1 MTNKRYISVLVRWSG
16 TSLQGCKLAS
26 FGGPVGL
33 KLAVAG
39 LKQAYARSQTSLG
52 VGGGGKVD
60 ICPVVC
66 KCVGLRPSS
75 GGVSHKRKSSLKPT

>member
-52 VGGGGKVD
+52 VGGG
-60 ICPVVC
+60 
-66 KCVGLRPSS
+66 
-75 GGVSHKRKSSLKPT
+75 